1 MSSVS
6 ESIIDTNATVQTAPT
21 SNINTQPSSLDSL
34 LNALIKEGEE
44 LRNSSRTHL
53 MNVKKI
59 VNLVNKERKFLSKK
73 KNRAKRVIV
82 QNPQK
87 VNKLMQKFMKDNKN
101 ILSTGEIAVSTEY
114 VRRDM
119 MRVVS
124 AYVKV
129 KDLQIES
136 NRKKWIP
143 DKTLK
148 KLFGIKESNAEYS
161 FMNVNG
167 LITRVIEQ

>member
-1 MSSVS
+1 MSELSKSVSASASSVEVTNVVSVSTPLS
-6 ESIIDTNATVQTAPT
+6 ELDDILVTLVQ
-21 SNINTQPSSLDSL
+21 
-34 LNALIKEGEE
+34 EGEE
-44 LRNSSRTHL
+44 LRNASRLHL
-53 MNVKKI
+53 ANVKK
-59 VNLVNKERKFLSKK
+59 VVALVSKERKYLRKHRKK
-73 KNRAKRVIV
+73 TKRVIK

-87 VNKLMQKFMKDNKN
+87 VNKQMQKFMKDNRN
-101 ILSTGEIAVSTEY
+101 ILSTGEIPVSSEY

-129 KDLQIES
+129 NNLQIES

-143 DKTLK
+143 DKTIK
-148 KLFGIKESNAEYS
+148 KLFAVTEKNAEFS

-167 LITRVIEQ
+167 LITRVILK